1 MRNREI
7 RAEEREA
14 VGDGRRTD
22 QLMNI
27 TKLTH
32 PVAWN
37 A

>member
-1 MRNREI
+1 MRKREI
-7 RAEEREA
+7 RAKRREA
-14 VGDGRRTD
+14 VGAGRRTD

-27 TKLTH
+27 AKLTH

>member
-1 MRNREI
+1 MRKREI
-7 RAEEREA
+7 RAKRREA
-14 VGDGRRTD
+14 VGAGRRTD

>member
-1 MRNREI
+1 MSKKEI
-7 RAEEREA
+7 RAEKRESGGA
-14 VGDGRRTD
+14 GRHTD